1 MLPLRITLTFDDEEG
16 RPRRVDVASAR
27 FSIGRSS
34 DNDLSI
40 NSASLSR
47 RHAVIEID
55 NDSAFISDCGSQNG
69 TIVNGFPI
77 TGAARL
83 NDGDVITL
91 GGVFNLSA
99 AINGQAATAAG
110 LTPSLSSS
118 SLIQQSSS
126 SPLPAPANNAPAFWL
141 TPPVIIAAAVSG
153 IILLVAGI
161 LVALTWNGESKKSG
175 AARAVD
181 DDVQNVN
188 VKDDGDKQLNTNVD
202 DDEET
207 LTLASSPRADFPRSS
222 RNTNE
227 NSNENSSH
235 TPPGETP
242 RPFVPS
248 GDSAATGE
256 DSTRRIAQEA
266 KRVLERISN
275 ETAPY
280 IPPAGI
286 ESIRAQV
293 NAYRGSA
300 ALAAKLQAMKRGCAG
315 VKAQAQSNGLK
326 PALVMYAALA
336 SSAAGRG
343 DPVTTA
349 REMIPELLTLRAT
362 FGTDTANS
370 SLLLVAATAYEW
382 SPTIGTATRTAH
394 PLASKLQEFGGRKS
408 SVETATARSVWF
420 LREKNGIS
428 SDAYDLVVRLLAVGI
443 IAQNPQQYGINADS
457 LLC

>member
-1 MLPLRITLTFDDEEG
+1 MLPPRITLTFDDEEG
-16 RPRRVDVASAR
+16 RPRRVDVESAR
-27 FSIGRSS
+27 FCIGRSS

-40 NSASLSR
+40 NSVILSR
-47 RHAVIEID
+47 LHAVIEID
-55 NDSAFISDCGSQNG
+55 NNSAFISDCGSQNG
-69 TIVNGFPI
+69 TTVNGLPI
-77 TGAARL
+77 TGATRL

-91 GGVFNLSA
+91 GGVFRIST
-99 AINGQAATAAG
+99 AINHQAAPVAG
-110 LTPSLSSS
+110 LTASAPSS
-118 SLIQQSSS
+118 SLNQQPASP
-126 SPLPAPANNAPAFWL
+126 PLPTPANNAPTFWL

-161 LVALTWNGESKKSG
+161 LVALTWNGGSKKG
-175 AARAVD
+175 NAARVVD
-181 DDVQNVN
+181 DDAQNVS
-188 VKDDGDKQLNTNVD
+188 VKDEGDAPLNTNVS
-202 DDEET
+202 DDEDT
-207 LTLASSPRADFPRSS
+207 LILTSTPRADLPRGS
-222 RNTNE
+222 RNANA
-227 NSNENSSH
+227 NLSA
-235 TPPGETP
+235 TPPGETSQ
-242 RPFVPS
+242 PFVVS
-248 GDSAATGE
+248 GDSAVAGE
-256 DSTRRIAQEA
+256 DSTRRITQDA

-300 ALAAKLQAMKRGCAG
+300 ALAAKLQAMRGGCAG

-336 SSAAGRG
+336 SAGRSG

-362 FGTDTANS
+362 FGTETANS

-382 SPTIGTATRTAH
+382 SPPIGTATRASH

-428 SDAYDLVVRLLAVGI
+428 GDAYDLVVRLLAVGI
-443 IAQNPQQYGINADS
+443 IAQNPQQYGINADA

>member
-1 MLPLRITLTFDDEEG
+1 MLPPRITLTFDDEEG
-16 RPRRVDVASAR
+16 RPRRVDVESAR
-27 FSIGRSS
+27 FCIGRSS

-40 NSASLSR
+40 NSVSLSR
-47 RHAVIEID
+47 RHAVIEMD
-55 NDSAFISDCGSQNG
+55 NDAAFISDCGSQNG
-69 TIVNGFPI
+69 TMVNGFPI
-77 TGAARL
+77 TGATRL

-91 GGVFNLSA
+91 GGVFRIST
-99 AINGQAATAAG
+99 AINHQAAPVAG
-110 LTPSLSSS
+110 LTASAPSS
-118 SLIQQSSS
+118 SLNQQPASP
-126 SPLPAPANNAPAFWL
+126 PLPTPANNAPTFWL

-153 IILLVAGI
+153 IILLVAGM
-161 LVALTWNGESKKSG
+161 LVALTWNGGSKKGNAARVVDG
-175 AARAVD
+175 AA
-181 DDVQNVN
+181 QNVS
-188 VKDDGDKQLNTNVD
+188 VKDDNEERPNTNVG
-202 DDEET
+202 DDEGT
-207 LTLASSPRADFPRSS
+207 LILTSTPRGS
-222 RNTNE
+222 RNANE
-227 NSNENSSH
+227 NLSATS
-235 TPPGETP
+235 PGETP
-242 RPFVPS
+242 QPFVLS

-256 DSTRRIAQEA
+256 DSTRRIAQDA

-300 ALAAKLQAMKRGCAG
+300 ALAAKLQAMRGGCAG

-336 SSAAGRG
+336 SAGRSG

-362 FGTDTANS
+362 FGTETANS

-382 SPTIGTATRTAH
+382 SPPIGTATRASH

-428 SDAYDLVVRLLAVGI
+428 GDAYDLVVRLLAVGI
-443 IAQNPQQYGINADS
+443 IAQNPQQYGINADA

>member
-1 MLPLRITLTFDDEEG
+1 MLPLRITLTFDDEG
-16 RPRRVDVASAR
+16 GHPRRVDVGSAR

-47 RHAVIEID
+47 RHAVIEVN
-55 NDSAFISDCGSQNG
+55 NDAAFVSDCGSQNG
-69 TIVNGFPI
+69 TLVNGFPI

-83 NDGDVITL
+83 NNGDVITL
-91 GGVFNLSA
+91 GGVFNISA
-99 AINGQAATAAG
+99 AITHHAAPAAG
-110 LTPSLSSS
+110 LTAPVPSSSFAQQLLSS
-118 SLIQQSSS
+118 
-126 SPLPAPANNAPAFWL
+126 PPPAPASTAPTFWL

-153 IILLVAGI
+153 IILLVAGM
-161 LVALTWNGESKKSG
+161 LVALTWNGESKSG
-175 AARAVD
+175 SAARVAND
-181 DDVQNVN
+181 DSQNLN
-188 VKDDGDKQLNTNVD
+188 VKDDNDERLNTSVGD
-202 DDEET
+202 GED
-207 LTLASSPRADFPRSS
+207 TLALASTPRADTPRGSQ
-222 RNTNE
+222 NANE
-227 NSNENSSH
+227 NLSVVSLGENPQASIL
-235 TPPGETP
+235 P
-242 RPFVPS
+242 
-248 GDSAATGE
+248 GDSAMTGG
-256 DSTRRIAQEA
+256 DSTRRVAQDA

-275 ETAPY
+275 GAASY

-286 ESIRAQV
+286 ESIAAQV

-300 ALAAKLQAMKRGCAG
+300 ALAAKLQAMNRGCAG
-315 VKAQAQSNGLK
+315 VKAQAYSNGLK

-336 SSAAGRG
+336 SSADGRSG

-349 REMIPELLTLRAT
+349 RAMIPELLTLRAT

-382 SPTIGTATRTAH
+382 RPSVGTTTRTPH

-420 LREKNGIS
+420 LHEKNGIS
-428 SDAYDLVVRLLAVGI
+428 ADAYDLVVRLLAVGI

-457 LLC
+457 VLC

>member
-1 MLPLRITLTFDDEEG
+1 MLPLRIILTFDDEEG
-16 RPRRVDVASAR
+16 RPRRVDVGSAR

-69 TIVNGFPI
+69 TIVNGLPI

-91 GGVFNLSA
+91 GGVFNISA
-99 AINGQAATAAG
+99 AINHQATPAAG
-110 LTPSLSSS
+110 LTAPVSSS
-118 SLIQQSSS
+118 FTGQSSS
-126 SPLPAPANNAPAFWL
+126 SPPPAPANDEPTFWL

-153 IILLVAGI
+153 IILLVAGM
-161 LVALTWNGESKKSG
+161 LVALTWNGGSKKG
-175 AARAVD
+175 NAARVVD
-181 DDVQNVN
+181 DDAQNVS
-188 VKDDGDKQLNTNVD
+188 VKDDNDERPNTNIG
-202 DDEET
+202 DDEGT
-207 LTLASSPRADFPRSS
+207 LILTSTPRGS
-222 RNTNE
+222 RNANE
-227 NSNENSSH
+227 NLSATS
-235 TPPGETP
+235 PGETP
-242 RPFVPS
+242 QPFVLS

-256 DSTRRIAQEA
+256 DSTRRIAQDA

-275 ETAPY
+275 DAAPY

-300 ALAAKLQAMKRGCAG
+300 SLAARLQVMKRGCAG

-343 DPVTTA
+343 DPVMTA

-408 SVETATARSVWF
+408 SVETGTARSVWF

-428 SDAYDLVVRLLAVGI
+428 GDAYDLVVRLLALGI
-443 IAQNPQQYGINADS
+443 IAQNPQQYDINADS